1 MIEPVYEDIP
11 ADLIKTE
18 TEHEKWLREQI
29 KRIDPYEGEQGNE
42 GAYTR
47 LLEKLVLELREDLSI
62 ANKLLEARN
71 EVIEAIPHCPDH
83 GGQCLP
89 HALLWVIAARYRM
102 NGQLK

>member
-1 MIEPVYEDIP
+1 MIKPIYEETP
-11 ADLIKTE
+11 AELLKTE

-29 KRIDPYEGEQGNE
+29 KRINPYEGEQGND

-47 LLEKLVLELREDLSI
+47 ALEKLVLELREELAITD
-62 ANKLLEARN
+62 KLLEARN

-89 HALLWVIAARYRM
+89 HALIWVIAARYAM
-102 NGQLK
+102 DAQKK